1 MENENKQ
8 ENISNSKLYRIEE
21 LRDQISASVSNLETI
36 IADQTELQSIIEEH
50 ARERFKDFLKET
62 AEQLEALKKQKE
74 KLTDKLINV
83 NRILELARN
92 VPSLDNFLTL
102 ILDTLVEF

>member
-1 MENENKQ
+1 M
-8 ENISNSKLYRIEE
+8 
-21 LRDQISASVSNLETI
+21 
-36 IADQTELQSIIEEH
+36 
-50 ARERFKDFLKET
+50 
-62 AEQLEALKKQKE
+62 EALKKQKE

>member
-21 LRDQISASVSNLETI
+21 LRDQISASVSNLEKI

-50 ARERFKDFLKET
+50 ARERFEDFLKET